1 MSRSSRAAG
10 ALDEVD
16 VLRGRLE
23 SLENAF
29 LQSADSSSILTQVL
43 REHEPELLAAHL
55 SKASLAG

>member
-1 MSRSSRAAG
+1 MAG

-23 SLENAF
+23 SLESAF

-43 REHEPELLAAHL
+43 QEHEPELLAAHL
-55 SKASLAG
+55 SKASLVG